1 MKPFSPEIPNRRKH
15 QRAFFVTWFPD
26 VITAFSMYRF
36 SRERPK
42 IVLQVVIIRLPL
54 GSRDPGDSVIIMGS
68 SPRLLL
74 FGRDSKNNIQIYI
87 LYFGTQFLYSKSH
100 FRPSIQIS
108 LVGGDQEFSF
118 PTRLSPH
125 SCSSLLFFISSAKF
139 VFGTFVP
146 SANNPA
152 TSIAAGTAASSCNG

>member
-87 LYFGTQFLYSKSH
+87 LYFGSQFLYSKFTTLS
-100 FRPSIQIS
+100 
-108 LVGGDQEFSF
+108 SF
-118 PTRLSPH
+118 NSN
-125 SCSSLLFFISSAKF
+125 ISSRRRSGIF
-139 VFGTFVP
+139 LSHSTFSPLLQFSTFFHIVRKICIWNLCAI
-146 SANNPA
+146 SK
-152 TSIAAGTAASSCNG
+152 